1 MDEISGFQS
10 GDLRHH
16 LQEQGIGS
24 NVEGHSLKNVRTT
37 LVQLQAQPSV
47 GDIEL
52 EESVAGR
59 EVHVVQIAYI
69 QCADYYQA

>member
-1 MDEISGFQS
+1 MLKGTPK
-10 GDLRHH
+10 
-16 LQEQGIGS
+16 
-24 NVEGHSLKNVRTT
+24 KNVRTT

-69 QCADYYQA
+69 PCADYNPA